1 MIIEANIDDS
11 SPELLGTDFQ
21 EELMKSGGIDYYFT
35 SIQMKKGR
43 PGQKLSVLVALENL
57 EQVSTFI
64 LEHSTSIGLRYY
76 PVNRTI
82 LERNHFEMDTPYGKV
97 RIKEVTT
104 PSGAKRHKIEY
115 ESLKKLKESHNIS
128 ILRLE
133 EELYPL
139 LSKLQHH
146 EKK

>member
-21 EELMKSGGIDYYFT
+21 EELIKSGGIDYYFT

-43 PGQKLSVLVALENL
+43 PGQKLSVLVAPENL
-57 EQVSTFI
+57 ERVSTYI

-76 PVNRTI
+76 PVMRTI
-82 LERNHFEMDTPYGKV
+82 LERNDFEMDTPYGKV

-104 PSGAKRHKIEY
+104 PSGAKRRKIEF

-128 ILRLE
+128 ILRLQ